1 MKKIITSIIVI
12 TVAVL
17 TMVACGAASK
27 FEGKAFY
34 DGLTYGM
41 TVDEVS
47 EITGVQA
54 TAPAEDEINNR
65 NCDILYFV
73 IDDSHKYQ
81 CGFNDKGELIMVT
94 RCTYTNDMTPVEC
107 RELYDTTCNAVKARY
122 GEPTDIVEFDS
133 EWKSL
138 ADFGISGNTGA
149 ASALWELGKE
159 YHAVHFASNV
169 LLEEIAYGL
178 YD

>member
-1 MKKIITSIIVI
+1 MKKIIASIIVI

-17 TMVACGAASK
+17 TMVACGAAYK

-41 TVDEVS
+41 TADEVS
-47 EITGVQA
+47 EVTGVQA

-81 CGFNDKGELIMVT
+81 CGFNANGELIMVT
-94 RCTYTNDMTPVEC
+94 RYTYTNDMTPAEC
-107 RELYDTTCNAVKARY
+107 RWLYDTTCDAVKAQY
-122 GEPTDIVEFDS
+122 GEPTEVIDDGS

-138 ADFGISGNTGA
+138 ADYGISGNTGVV
-149 ASALWELGKE
+149 STIWKQGEE
-159 YHAVHFASNV
+159 YYAVHFTSD
-169 LLEEIAYGL
+169 LLHEETAYGL

>member
-1 MKKIITSIIVI
+1 MKKIIASIIVI

-17 TMVACGAASK
+17 TLAACGAASK

-41 TVDEVS
+41 TADEVS
-47 EITGVQA
+47 EVTGVQA
-54 TAPAEDEINNR
+54 TSLPETEMDTR
-65 NCDILYFV
+65 NCEMLYFV
-73 IDDSHKYQ
+73 IDDSHKYK
-81 CGFNDKGELIMVT
+81 CGFNDAGELIVVV
-94 RCTYTNDMTPVEC
+94 RYTYTGDMTPAEC
-107 RELYDTTCNAVKARY
+107 RELYDTTCDAVKAQY
-122 GEPTDIVEFDS
+122 GEPTEVVEFDS

-159 YHAVHFASNV
+159 HYAVHFASNV
-169 LLEEIAYGL
+169 LLEETAYGL